1 MNCTATRILT
11 GITGTASAVLHSGL
25 AVAAGIPG
33 ALTPPA
39 AQGNANTG
47 LIDIVKGFFRDWLP
61 VVGYAIIGI
70 ILVCVAWFLFVKY
83 SEANSKKS
91 TWGEFIVTGII
102 GSLIAL
108 IASLFVSMATG
119 IF

>member
-1 MNCTATRILT
+1 MNNRILAWVL
-11 GITGTASAVLHSGL
+11 GAATAVQSALVS
-25 AVAAGIPG
+25 AAGIPG

-39 AQGNANTG
+39 TASTTG
-47 LIDIVKGFFRDWLP
+47 LIDTVKNFFKDWLP
-61 VVGYAIIGI
+61 VVGYAVIAI
-70 ILVCVAWFLFVKY
+70 ILICVAWFLFVKY